1 MNNKILPALLGFGI
15 SLLGIYI
22 IVRVSSSAWASGKK

>member
-15 SLLGIYI
+15 SLLSIYI

>member
-1 MNNKILPALLGFGI
+1 MNNKLLPTLLGFGV
-15 SLLGIYI
+15 SLLGIYL

>member
-1 MNNKILPALLGFGI
+1 MNNKLLPTILGFGV
-15 SLLGIYI
+15 SLLGIYL

>member
-1 MNNKILPALLGFGI
+1 MNNKLLPTILGFGV